1 MYNLDI
7 NFLKDREPATQ
18 ELGPSAPIADSQF
31 LIGGGAVALV
41 ALAIVGG
48 IYFFLQFQV
57 DSLTAELSKL
67 TAQGQESTLDAQ
79 LKVLAGTEAEVKAVE
94 ERTKLLKDLIVKD
107 IPTSVILQDISV
119 RTPPSIQV
127 FSIAQAGKNITIT
140 GQSAGFDEANDFL
153 LILQKSPY
161 LDQAKT
167 KLTTARQKPPVEGV
181 DLVLVDY
188 QISAAL
194 NDKTTDKLLLDLEK
208 SEAQGAVSR
217 VKLLKEKGVITQ

>member
-18 ELGPSAPIADSQF
+18 ELGASAPIADSQF

-48 IYFFLQFQV
+48 IYFYLQSQV

-67 TAQGQESTLDAQ
+67 TAQESTLDAQ
-79 LKVLAGTEAEVKAVE
+79 LKVLAGSEAEVKAVE
-94 ERTKLLKDLIVKD
+94 ERTKLLTDLIVKD

-119 RTPPSIQV
+119 RTPASIQV
-127 FSIAQAGKNITIT
+127 FSIAQAGKNVTIT

-161 LDQAKT
+161 LDPANT
-167 KLTTARQKPPVEGV
+167 KLTTARQKPPVKGV

-188 QISAAL
+188 QITASL
-194 NDKTTDKLLLDLEK
+194 NDQTTDKLISDLEK

-217 VKLLKEKGVITQ
+217 VKLLQEKGVITQ

>member
-48 IYFFLQFQV
+48 IYFFLQSQV

-67 TAQGQESTLDAQ
+67 TAQESTLDAQ
-79 LKVLAGTEAEVKAVE
+79 LKVLAGTEAEVRAVE
-94 ERTKLLKDLIVKD
+94 ERTRLLKDLIVKD
-107 IPTSVILQDISV
+107 VPTSVILQDISV

-127 FSIAQAGKNITIT
+127 FSIAQSGKNITIT

-161 LDQAKT
+161 LDPANT
-167 KLTTARQKPPVEGV
+167 KLTTARQKPPVNGV

-188 QISAAL
+188 QITASL